1 MKFHAGHNYGLT
13 RITPYQDNKQ
23 YTAHRVFSW
32 SRFPWN
38 CWAFESAKKSQLN
51 LSINTSAL
59 CLNYL
64 CKFTQVSK
72 WWNVDTSDFL
82 LIHCSS
88 VKKYFF
94 DQYIYAS
101 QRKSSQHLLRHKT
114 HIWSKTQ
121 WQKTDVESALLM
133 NVHIYKILT
142 AFETVPSL
150 ICQVKL

>member
-38 CWAFESAKKSQLN
+38 CWAFRKCK
-51 LSINTSAL
+51 
-59 CLNYL
+59 
-64 CKFTQVSK
+64 KFTIEFVNQHFSTLPELPLQIYSGEQIIERRHK
-72 WWNVDTSDFL
+72 W
-82 LIHCSS
+82 
-88 VKKYFF
+88 FF
-94 DQYIYAS
+94 THSLFIGQEIFFWSTQFAS

-142 AFETVPSL
+142 AFETVLSL